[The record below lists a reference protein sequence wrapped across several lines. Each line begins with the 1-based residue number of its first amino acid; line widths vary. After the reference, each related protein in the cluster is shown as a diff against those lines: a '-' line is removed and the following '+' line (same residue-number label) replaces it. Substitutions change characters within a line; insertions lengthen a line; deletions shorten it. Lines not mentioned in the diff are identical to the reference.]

1 MATFEHHRA
10 PQGMAPGNGYS
21 HAVAGRGSRVVAIA
35 GQVAMDGQGE
45 LVGGDDP
52 RAQAEQV
59 YRNLGA
65 ALAAAGV
72 TFGDVVKLTA
82 YVTDIAFL
90 PVIREVRDRHV
101 DTERPPASTAVQ
113 VSALF
118 QPGYLIEVDALAIAD

>member
-1 MATFEHHRA
+1 MATFVHHRA

-35 GQVAMDGQGE
+35 GQVAMDEHGE
-45 LVGGDDP
+45 LVGRDDP

-82 YVTDIAFL
+82 YVTDIAVL

-101 DTERPPASTAVQ
+101 DTQRPPASTAVQ

>member
-35 GQVAMDGQGE
+35 GQVAMDEQGE
-45 LVGGDDP
+45 LVGRDDP

-82 YVTDIAFL
+82 YVTDSAFL